1 MRNVL
6 KDALCYNKQ
15 RRAARRK
22 VEMLGVGRRR
32 TQTEGKQFR
41 FGIHKAK
48 LHNKVSHVRK

>member
-1 MRNVL
+1 
-6 KDALCYNKQ
+6 
-15 RRAARRK
+15 
-22 VEMLGVGRRR
+22 MLGVGRRR